1 MRTSVSP
8 LPPALRLKV
17 ALMTDDRIVS
27 MLASRA
33 LVDEFEVRS
42 FQSAAP
48 NWATAIG
55 EFCPAVIVLRD
66 LLVVGSA
73 LDAMIKLLVDSR
85 LSAARFVVL
94 SNAGENGDS
103 YLAAGAAAFVSIP
116 FSPPHLRDT
125 VLRVVRDS
133 VTILYVE
140 DSKVMH
146 RLVVPPLLEDGY
158 SVLEAFDGRQGL
170 ALLESGR
177 RIDLILSDVD
187 MPEMDGLGLCKAA
200 KSDPRFRD
208 IPFVLLT
215 ARDGEDAVQEGFAAG
230 ADDYLMKP
238 VVVPEMLARVQR
250 FLGQKA
256 AQREERVLV
265 VEPDATIAH
274 AIERCLATH
283 GLHCD
288 FAQNADEA
296 SALLEEGRYAIA
308 VVECKLPVV
317 DGVTLVRRIRGAP
330 RTRDIPVIMT
340 SGCDSL
346 GEQVR
351 VRSVGPESFVV
362 KPFSQDRL
370 LAEVERTLANARHR
384 RQISAM
390 RGYLSDG
397 AIDAIERRTADG
409 NVEPRA
415 EYTFRT
421 IFFLDIV
428 GFTSLCESLAPLDA
442 VRFLNGFF
450 DGIVPILTKHGASID
465 KFIGDCVMA
474 LFPRELL
481 GPQSAV
487 TAALAI
493 IEHLPELRTRTG
505 IDVHVR
511 VGINAGAV
519 VLGDIGS
526 AHHRRDF
533 TAIGDHV
540 NVAARLQTSAGVDE
554 VFVSEA
560 VAKQLPAG
568 FAVTEVGLLPVKG
581 RRAAVLAY
589 RVRADGPLPPSTPRS
604 NRPQR

>member
-1 MRTSVSP
+1 M
-8 LPPALRLKV
+8 PPALRLKV

-48 NWATAIG
+48 NWATVIG

-116 FSPPHLRDT
+116 FSPTHLRDT

-428 GFTSLCESLAPLDA
+428 GFTTLCESLAPLDA